1 MLYPC
6 VVLSFVCSSRT
17 TSMKALTLALL
28 SVLSVCVAGVTS
40 RCEQRLVACV
50 SQTPVGNASSRG
62 SLADP
67 LLDACCRL
75 ALLVECLDVKHYF
88 QDCEPGYQGDAAT
101 VLSDP
106 KRLLQ
111 RIWETESNSTGT
123 VSRVIEAAGSQKI
136 RQSSGCQAFAFVNHC
151 PSRGCKRWAAAS
163 NLEICSPQDSLS
175 PRRPV
180 LLVVLGSLFLLTLA
194 SLLLVSLMAAAA
206 YAVLLLRWSRRLA
219 EAAVSPV
226 APP

>member
-1 MLYPC
+1 
-6 VVLSFVCSSRT
+6 
-17 TSMKALTLALL
+17 MKALTLALHVL
-28 SVLSVCVAGVTS
+28 FVLSVSVAGMTS

-50 SQTPVGNASSRG
+50 GQTLVGNASNASG
-62 SLADP
+62 LTDP

-75 ALLVECLDVKHYF
+75 ALLVECLDMKHYF

-111 RIWETESNSTGT
+111 RIWQTESNSTGT
-123 VSRVIEAAGSQKI
+123 VSRMIEAAESHEI

-151 PSRGCKRWAAAS
+151 PSSGCKRWATAS
-163 NLEICSPQDSLS
+163 NLESCSPQESLS

-180 LLVVLGSLFLLTLA
+180 FLLVLGSLFLLTLA
-194 SLLLVSLMAAAA
+194 SFLLVSLMAAAA